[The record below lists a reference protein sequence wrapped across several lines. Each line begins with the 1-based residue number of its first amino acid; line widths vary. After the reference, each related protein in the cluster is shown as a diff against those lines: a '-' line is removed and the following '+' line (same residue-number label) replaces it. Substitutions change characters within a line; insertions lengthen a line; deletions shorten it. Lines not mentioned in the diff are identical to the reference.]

1 MSQDTREEWRPIA
14 GFPNYQVSNKGN
26 VMNLKT
32 GRVIKNS
39 IDCNGYMSVNL
50 WKNNKLKHFRVH
62 ILVAQA
68 FLPNPLN
75 LPQVNHIDECKTNN
89 DANNLEWCTASQ
101 NIRYSIYRQYR
112 KINQLSLDGEF
123 IKQWESISQIV
134 KKLGIGNSHIIQCCK
149 GERKQAYGY
158 KWQYAD
164 GLNQQR
170 SKRPVAAFTKEGE
183 FVAKYKSAA
192 EASRCL
198 NICVQ
203 SIIDCLNGNYKSTH
217 GFMFIDID

>member
-14 GFPNYQVSNKGN
+14 GFPNYQVSNKGK

-39 IDCNGYMSVNL
+39 IDYNGYMSVNL

-62 ILVAQA
+62 KLVAQA
-68 FLPNPLN
+68 FLPNPLK

-123 IKQWESISQIV
+123 IKQWESISQIA

-158 KWQYAD
+158 KWQYTD

-170 SKRPVAAFTKEGE
+170 SKRPVAALTKDGE

-203 SIIDCLNGNYKSTH
+203 SIIDCLNGKYKSTH